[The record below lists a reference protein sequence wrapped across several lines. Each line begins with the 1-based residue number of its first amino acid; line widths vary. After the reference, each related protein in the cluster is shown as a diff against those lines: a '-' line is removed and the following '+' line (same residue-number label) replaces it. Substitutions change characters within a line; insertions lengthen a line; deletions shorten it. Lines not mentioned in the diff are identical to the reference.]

1 MAANTWRVKA
11 LYGVPELAAMI
22 EVSPK
27 TMRRLLRT
35 AGVLM
40 IRSGRRLLV
49 PLSEIEGKLG
59 VLRQSVE
66 RREMWR
72 EQLERVR

>member
-1 MAANTWRVKA
+1 MRWRVKA

-35 AGVLM
+35 AGVNM
-40 IRSGRRLLV
+40 IKSGRRLLV

-59 VLRQSVE
+59 VLRQSVD